1 MLNITKWIYNSLLL
15 LKSTIFA
22 THILK
27 HNIMQNQQ
35 NNEFN
40 MKRVAPIAILIVA
53 AIFLIIFWTRMTII
67 VHAGEKGIIFNTLGS
82 GIDLTQEPLDEG
94 FHFIAPW
101 NKVTIYSVRQHHK
114 AEEMKMLSSN
124 GLEITV
130 DVSIWYFP
138 ITNKLPYL
146 HKFLGS
152 DYDEKVVIPALRSAS
167 RTVIGRYT
175 PEEIYSTKKEAIQ
188 VEIFNEA
195 KKILRDKYVYIDKVL
210 IRSIYLPATIKTA
223 IESKLN
229 QEQLAL
235 EYKYK
240 IEREQKEAERKRIAA
255 EGESAANKIINNSL
269 TDNLLKMRGIEATI
283 ELSKSKNSK
292 VIVIGS
298 GKDGLPL
305 ILGNN

>member
-1 MLNITKWIYNSLLL
+1 
-15 LKSTIFA
+15 
-22 THILK
+22 
-27 HNIMQNQQ
+27 
-35 NNEFN
+35 

-67 VHAGEKGIIFNTLGS
+67 VHAGEKGIIFNTLGN

-195 KKILRDKYVYIDKVL
+195 KKILKDKYVYIDKVL

>member
-1 MLNITKWIYNSLLL
+1 
-15 LKSTIFA
+15 
-22 THILK
+22 
-27 HNIMQNQQ
+27 MQNQ
-35 NNEFN
+35 NPNELN
-40 MKRVAPIAILIVA
+40 MKRVAPIAILVVA
-53 AIFLIIFWTRMTII
+53 VIFLIIFWARMTII
-67 VHAGEKGIIFNTLGS
+67 IHAGEKGVIFNTLGK

-130 DVSIWYFP
+130 DVSVWYFP
-138 ITNKLPYL
+138 KTEKLPYL
-146 HKFLGS
+146 HKYLGT
-152 DYDEKVVIPALRSAS
+152 DYDEQVVIPALRSAA

-195 KKILRDKYVYIDKVL
+195 KKILKNKYVYIDKVL
-210 IRSIYLPATIKTA
+210 IRSIYLPAKIKTA

-229 QEQLAL
+229 QEQLAK

-255 EGESAANKIINNSL
+255 EGESRANNIINKSL